1 MVICLINELK
11 KYKRNFNIKKICSM
25 NHNSSESK
33 RPDIEIDCDLNGNVS
48 KIYLDITF
56 TCKKDMKSRYQA
68 KM

>member
-1 MVICLINELK
+1 
-11 KYKRNFNIKKICSM
+11 M
-25 NHNSSESK
+25 NKNTSESK
-33 RPDIEIDCDLNGNVS
+33 RPDIEIECELNGTVS